1 MIGDLLRGQ
10 QGHCL
15 ISNGTDHHRVLH
27 VKLDYLDHNLNLI
40 KKKSNT
46 AEIIL
51 MVKANAYGHG
61 LVPITHFAFHE
72 NNIKHFGV
80 ASLNEALVIRKE
92 LPSLP
97 IEIFLFSDFDLTSKS
112 LENVLDQRLTPVVSQ
127 MENLDVFLSS
137 KKCQHIPLCLK
148 FNTGMNRLGFHKNEL
163 EQIIIKLKKANRREI
178 HHLFSHFSSS
188 QIELSQNLGMQKQ
201 IDLFQEIKKIFTQEG
216 FSIHHSSIAN
226 SGAIEQEI
234 ISTENFVRPGLVAYG
249 PQSFRHQEKNDHFK
263 IVSSLEGRV
272 LQRFHLKKG
281 ETFGYNDTV
290 CEEDSEVIIINLGY
304 ADGIFPFFIDSPISI
319 ENEVGHIRGRVNM
332 DMTFVA
338 FKKLSPKIQKNSL
351 IKIWDHT
358 QDSFSQFL
366 NGKCIPYLLL
376 TGLNQPRIKKI
387 YHQ

>member
-1 MIGDLLRGQ
+1 M
-10 QGHCL
+10 
-15 ISNGTDHHRVLH
+15 
-27 VKLDYLDHNLNLI
+27 
-40 KKKSNT
+40 
-46 AEIIL
+46 
-51 MVKANAYGHG
+51 
-61 LVPITHFAFHE
+61 
-72 NNIKHFGV
+72 
-80 ASLNEALVIRKE
+80 
-92 LPSLP
+92 
-97 IEIFLFSDFDLTSKS
+97 
-112 LENVLDQRLTPVVSQ
+112 
-127 MENLDVFLSS
+127 
-137 KKCQHIPLCLK
+137 
-148 FNTGMNRLGFHKNEL
+148 
-163 EQIIIKLKKANRREI
+163 
-178 HHLFSHFSSS
+178 
-188 QIELSQNLGMQKQ
+188 
-201 IDLFQEIKKIFTQEG
+201 
-216 FSIHHSSIAN
+216 
-226 SGAIEQEI
+226 
-234 ISTENFVRPGLVAYG
+234 
-249 PQSFRHQEKNDHFK
+249 
-263 IVSSLEGRV
+263 